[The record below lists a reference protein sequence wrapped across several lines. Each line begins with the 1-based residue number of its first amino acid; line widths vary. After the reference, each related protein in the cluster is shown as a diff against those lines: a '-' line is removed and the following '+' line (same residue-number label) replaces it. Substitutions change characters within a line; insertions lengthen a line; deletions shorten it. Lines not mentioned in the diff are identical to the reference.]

1 MNDGHKLFSNV
12 RITPFRDAGV
22 VVTIFGEPSVAAPFI
37 CDDSGTWCHNTF
49 DEAAKCI
56 GAALRH
62 NGKPNPSGIAT
73 IAVVIEGTISFAVAY
88 FNGSGDDRLV
98 VHASAFTACSTAHIG
113 FVDLDVFIWFAP
125 DLILIRAHHANTQFV
140 KNLIGRLVPR
150 KPELSLK
157 LNGRDTRR
165 LAGDQIGRPEPY
177 RQRRVSTLH
186 DGAGSEVAIDLALT
200 TPKNSRAVG
209 ESIGLAGHC
218 TARTNEPILPA
229 RTFKI
234 SRARSFVR
242 EQSLKFGKRARKWQI
257 TSLKYIDSHGRP
269 TSTRIA
275 ELDDARLTT
284 YLGPQARL
292 IVIGAGDLSRFLCQM
307 ALALGF
313 EVIVCDP
320 REELRASW
328 DLKGLLVSQ
337 EMPDD
342 MILRLR
348 PDARTA
354 VVAVTHDPK
363 LDGLALIDALQSEA
377 FYVGAIGSRRNSVQR
392 RTRLRE
398 HFDLPDAALEAL
410 HGPAGLYIGS
420 KTPAEIALSIMAEV
434 VAVKNGV
441 DANAAVSV
449 ETGKAVRTWAS

>member
-1 MNDGHKLFSNV
+1 MGGLPAQSPPVAEGAVSAGPPYTGPWQHGPLGSVSGGCIEDDLIQ
-12 RITPFRDAGV
+12 RIREGGVQAACASDTPAVLRYGISA
-22 VVTIFGEPSVAAPFI
+22 
-37 CDDSGTWCHNTF
+37 
-49 DEAAKCI
+49 DEAHRFGLPCGGTVELVLEPVSARSRLDEL
-56 GAALRH
+56 LR
-62 NGKPNPSGIAT
+62 
-73 IAVVIEGTISFAVAY
+73 
-88 FNGSGDDRLV
+88 
-98 VHASAFTACSTAHIG
+98 AC
-113 FVDLDVFIWFAP
+113 
-125 DLILIRAHHANTQFV
+125 
-140 KNLIGRLVPR
+140 
-150 KPELSLK
+150 E
-157 LNGRDTRR
+157 
-165 LAGDQIGRPEPY
+165 
-177 RQRRVSTLH
+177 QRRNTERVLDLRTGAVELR
-186 DGAGSEVAIDLALT
+186 DGRRDGV
-200 TPKNSRAVG
+200 P
-209 ESIGLAGHC
+209 
-218 TARTNEPILPA
+218 
-229 RTFKI
+229 
-234 SRARSFVR
+234 
-242 EQSLKFGKRARKWQI
+242 
-257 TSLKYIDSHGRP
+257 
-269 TSTRIA
+269 

-363 LDGLALIDALQSEA
+363 LDDLALIDALQSEA